1 MGDPITNILPTAIDS
16 LLRILNNLLISMEA
30 QDKRFDLLL
39 KRVEALEKENKNEQK
54 RVIDNAETKNK

>member
-30 QDKRFDLLL
+30 QDKRFELLL
-39 KRVEALEKENKNEQK
+39 KRVEALEKENKK
-54 RVIDNAETKNK
+54 